1 MTDMPPEDLV
11 RLYLRDSDTTPPTP
25 QRFTDA
31 EITELLHSETTVE
44 GATSL
49 GWLLTAADANDESVS
64 QSVGNTS
71 ESWGQPTETFKI
83 SMRMYEYW
91 RQKDEVANGTD
102 WSVPQWFQ
110 LVPDVMDGRTTARTT
125 TKDRDYGSITAR
137 LVEHQEW
144 LKTIYA

>member
-1 MTDMPPEDLV
+1 MSDDELV
-11 RLYLRDSDTTPPTP
+11 RLYLRDTLAP

-31 EITELLHSETTVE
+31 EITQLLLSETSVE
-44 GATSL
+44 GATAL

-91 RQKDEVANGTD
+91 RQKDQVVNGTD
-102 WSVPQWFQ
+102 TSIPKWFQ
-110 LVPDVMDGRTTARTT
+110 LVPDTMDGRTGPRTLV
-125 TKDRDYGSITAR
+125 KDRDYGSLTAR
-137 LVEHQEW
+137 LVEHQTW
-144 LKTIYA
+144 LEANYA